1 MLEKLLGSFPDVIQM
16 LRDDHKRVRKL
27 FAEYEKASGQQK
39 PALAKSIVHELEVHA
54 GVEEKL
60 VYPAFRKEFEDSAL
74 LNEAVE
80 EHHLVH
86 VLLKELKALKPSHP
100 SFDAKVTV
108 LRELVKHHVDE
119 EERQMFPKAEAQDLD
134 WQRLYRDAQAL
145 KKRLAAKTV
154 QRRSAKPRAV
164 AA

>member
-1 MLEKLLGSFPDVIQM
+1 MLEKLLGRFPDVIQM
-16 LRDDHKRVRKL
+16 LRDDHKRVRNL
-27 FAEYEKASGQQK
+27 FAEYAKAQDQAK
-39 PALAKSIVHELEVHA
+39 PALAKIIIHELEVHA
-54 GVEEKL
+54 GVEEQL
-60 VYPAFRKEFEDSAL
+60 IYPAFRKVFKDSGM

-86 VLLKELKALKPSHP
+86 VLIKELKGLKGNQET
-100 SFDAKVTV
+100 FEAKLTV

-119 EERQMFPKAEAQDLD
+119 EEGQMFPKAEAQDLD
-134 WQRLYRDAQAL
+134 WARLYRDAEAL

-154 QRRSAKPRAV
+154 TRRTVKRRPI

>member
-1 MLEKLLGSFPDVIQM
+1 MLEKLLGRFPDVIQL
-16 LRDDHKRVRKL
+16 LRDDHKRVRRL
-27 FAEYEKASGQQK
+27 FADYEKASEQEK
-39 PALAKSIVHELEVHA
+39 PALAKTIVHELQVHA
-54 GVEEKL
+54 SLEEKL
-60 VYPAFRKEFEDSAL
+60 VYPAFRKVFKDSAL

-86 VLLKELKALKPSHP
+86 VLLKELTVLKPDHE

-119 EERQMFPKAEAQDLD
+119 EEGEMFPKAEAQDLD
-134 WQRLYRDAQAL
+134 WERLYHDAQSL
-145 KKRLAAKTV
+145 KKRLAAKPGK
-154 QRRSAKPRAV
+154 RRSARRRVV

>member
-1 MLEKLLGSFPDVIQM
+1 MLEKLLGRFPDVIQL
-16 LRDDHKRVRKL
+16 LRDDHKRVRRL
-27 FAEYEKASGQQK
+27 FGDYEKASEQDK
-39 PALAKSIVHELEVHA
+39 PALAKTIVHELEVHT
-54 GVEEKL
+54 GLEDKL
-60 VYPAFRKEFEDSAL
+60 IYPAFRKVFKDSAL

-86 VLLKELKALKPSHP
+86 VLLKEIKALKPDHE

-119 EERQMFPKAEAQDLD
+119 EEGEMFPKAEAQDLD
-134 WQRLYRDAQAL
+134 WERLYQDAQSL
-145 KKRLAAKTV
+145 KKRLAAKPGK
-154 QRRSAKPRAV
+154 RPSAKRRAL